1 MERSASA
8 TSSAPSSWDRS
19 ELHEERRLGVGWG
32 KIPIDSVGA
41 IRHDQSMDILINV
54 AALVTG
60 LVTVVVGLFSLAAIL
75 FDELI

>member
-1 MERSASA
+1 
-8 TSSAPSSWDRS
+8 
-19 ELHEERRLGVGWG
+19 
-32 KIPIDSVGA
+32 
-41 IRHDQSMDILINV
+41 MDILINV